1 MSYCLLAIE
10 TIRSHIGGKLV
21 ILDSVNYSKV
31 IQFYENYGFK
41 AYGEL
46 VSSEKTGEVY
56 QPMILK
62 YEEDNYK

>member
-1 MSYCLLAIE
+1 M
-10 TIRSHIGGKLV
+10 K
-21 ILDSVNYSKV
+21 
-31 IQFYENYGFK
+31 NYGFK